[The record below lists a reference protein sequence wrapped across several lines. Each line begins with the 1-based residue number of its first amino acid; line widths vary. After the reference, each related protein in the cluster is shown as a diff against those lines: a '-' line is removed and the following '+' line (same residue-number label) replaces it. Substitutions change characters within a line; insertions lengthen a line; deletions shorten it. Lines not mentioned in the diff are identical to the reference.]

1 MSEEQNNLIPDDYWS
16 QFSPEEME
24 AIQQAM
30 DDANDAYFAW
40 DEMDGQYYDH
50 LRDRFKKGPDEIGPR
65 QFKTYMNRYVPILM
79 IVIPAGKQHDGE
91 SMVQHYHTITE
102 DMEFGECNGVYEML
116 TENQLEEK
124 FNIKYN
130 N

>member
-40 DEMDGQYYDH
+40 DEMDDQYYDH

-65 QFKTYMNRYVPILM
+65 QFKPI
-79 IVIPAGKQHDGE
+79 
-91 SMVQHYHTITE
+91 
-102 DMEFGECNGVYEML
+102 
-116 TENQLEEK
+116 
-124 FNIKYN
+124 
-130 N
+130 